1 MTVRGDGRDTVSR
14 MDVATLVDAIGNLA
28 AVVAAVGVL
37 VVNAKLDKV
46 IGRVDE
52 QGKTLTTHVNA
63 PGLHR

>member
-1 MTVRGDGRDTVSR
+1 

-37 VVNAKLDKV
+37 VVNAKLDSV

-52 QGKTLTTHVNA
+52 QGRTLTTHVNA

>member
-1 MTVRGDGRDTVSR
+1 
-14 MDVATLVDAIGNLA
+14 MDVATLVDAVGNLA

-46 IGRVDE
+46 LGLLGRVDE

>member
-1 MTVRGDGRDTVSR
+1 
-14 MDVATLVDAIGNLA
+14 MDVATLVDVIGNLA

-52 QGKTLTTHVNA
+52 LVGVVGRA
-63 PGLHR
+63 AGAAR